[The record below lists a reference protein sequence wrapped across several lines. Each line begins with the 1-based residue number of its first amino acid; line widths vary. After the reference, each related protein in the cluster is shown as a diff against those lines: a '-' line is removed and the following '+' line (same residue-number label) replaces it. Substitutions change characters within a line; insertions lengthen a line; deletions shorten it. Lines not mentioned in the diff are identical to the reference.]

1 MNKITVEAA
10 PTHTHTHWNFW
21 LVLMIL
27 GESFDFDFGHAMAT
41 ATALLLTS
49 LRWFFL
55 RRCRLGRSM
64 WLRRPLS
71 SIETML
77 KMSKT
82 FNLIYSK
89 SSLCRRRFRCH
100 ALLLLPSLL
109 RLLLL
114 HKLQN
119 ALVHVANL
127 QQREWGREW
136 EGKREQVAGRK
147 PMIGDK
153 WAPSGDWWNCCSL
166 PAACLALVQ
175 RKWKRKCKSKLKK
188 NLCFHLSL
196 SLSVF
201 STLLLSRRGLLS
213 RDAANDKS
221 KSHSNATRRAAEVNA
236 KNFCPTISHPS
247 PSPSRYH

>member
-1 MNKITVEAA
+1 
-10 PTHTHTHWNFW
+10 
-21 LVLMIL
+21 MIL

-41 ATALLLTS
+41 ATALHLTS

-64 WLRRPLS
+64 WLSSARRPLS

-89 SSLCRRRFRCH
+89 SSLCRRRFRCR
-100 ALLLLPSLL
+100 ALLLPSL

-127 QQREWGREW
+127 QQREWGRERASGRQ
-136 EGKREQVAGRK
+136 ETNDRRQVGAKRRLMELLLPCLLGTCAAEMETQVQVK
-147 PMIGDK
+147 VEEK
-153 WAPSGDWWNCCSL
+153 LVLPSS
-166 PAACLALVQ
+166 P
-175 RKWKRKCKSKLKK
+175 
-188 NLCFHLSL
+188 SL
-196 SLSVF
+196 SPSLF